1 MVGKPAKDLGPCMPS
16 LASVGASLPVLSDF
30 AELLLKR
37 NKPVAWN
44 YAPKSQNFVS
54 VVNLFVISE

>member
-16 LASVGASLPVLSDF
+16 FASMGASLPVLSDF
-30 AELLLKR
+30 AKLLLKR

-44 YAPKSQNFVS
+44 YVQKSQDFVS